1 MERDNY
7 STAGQ
12 ALGIASLI
20 LAILALIFSFIPCF
34 GYFAIA
40 PAALA
45 ILFGALG
52 LVQASKAN
60 APRGLILS
68 GLIIGIIAF
77 LIAGAWGLL
86 ISGGTNSTDYIEEE
100 FVEELNNVVIDNHSD
115 EDIDE
120 TVSKFEEV
128 VDSIDVREINIKI
141 NDQELSDDEKEKLK
155 ESVKDAGKKVG
166 DAFKELA
173 KDIKEIE
180 DEDPE

>member
-1 MERDNY
+1 M
-7 STAGQ
+7 
-12 ALGIASLI
+12 
-20 LAILALIFSFIPCF
+20 
-34 GYFAIA
+34 
-40 PAALA
+40 
-45 ILFGALG
+45 
-52 LVQASKAN
+52 
-60 APRGLILS
+60 
-68 GLIIGIIAF
+68 
-77 LIAGAWGLL
+77 L